1 MTPAAIRSLCLSLP
15 GATESIQWGDD
26 RVFKVGGK
34 MFAVIGAGIHADSM
48 SFKASDESFRL
59 LSEMQGLEP
68 APYLAR
74 AKWVRI
80 KPLTALPPNE
90 LEAYLRR
97 AYEIVRG
104 GLSKKAQAALGDSRP
119 YGGAPAA
126 NPKTRTALA
135 TSPARRASRGRSKK

>member
-1 MTPAAIRSLCLSLP
+1 MTPADIRKLCLSLP
-15 GATESIQWGDD
+15 GATETIQWGDD

-34 MFAVIGAGIHADSM
+34 MFAVIGSRPRADSM

-59 LSEMQGLEP
+59 LAELPGLGP

-74 AKWVRI
+74 AKWIRI
-80 KPLTALPPNE
+80 SPLTALPPSE

-104 GLSKKAQAALGDSRP
+104 GLSKKAQAVL
-119 YGGAPAA
+119 GAPS
-126 NPKTRTALA
+126 PKLTSRTAST
-135 TSPARRASRGRSKK
+135 TSTARRASRGRSGT